1 MLEAIACTGKARS
14 LVLFHLINWLSL
26 SKVWKCMLFCHLQ
39 ADVEGYE
46 LKPVALSTS
55 RELHVDQSC
64 FAIGNPYEY

>member
-1 MLEAIACTGKARS
+1 
-14 LVLFHLINWLSL
+14 
-26 SKVWKCMLFCHLQ
+26 MLFCHLQ

-46 LKPVALSTS
+46 LKPVALGTS